1 MSILSRFKEIIASNL
16 NAMLDKAEDPQKMI
30 EQYLKELTGDLAEV
44 KRETASVMADEAK
57 AKRNLVA
64 NQEEVVKYTQ
74 LARKALEA
82 GDEANAKVFIKK
94 KQSLEEVGETLQQVY
109 DVAASNSQKMRQMH
123 DKLVNDLNELHTRKA
138 AIEAKIKIA
147 EAQKKVNEVAGASA
161 ANKAEA
167 SLNAF
172 ARMEEKVDHMLD
184 EANAMAELQL
194 ERTDDV
200 IAAEAKYYE
209 AISNSK
215 VDAELEAMKAEL
227 GLLEGK

>member
-64 NQEEVVKYTQ
+64 NQEEVEKYTQ

-227 GLLEGK
+227 GLA

>member
-16 NAMLDKAEDPQKMI
+16 NALLDKAEDPQKMI

-184 EANAMAELQL
+184 EANAMAELSM
-194 ERTDDV
+194 ERTDDA
-200 IAAEAKYYE
+200 IAAEARYYE

>member
-1 MSILSRFKEIIASNL
+1 MGILSRFKEIIASNL
-16 NAMLDKAEDPQKMI
+16 NALLDKAEDPQKMI
-30 EQYLKELTGDLAEV
+30 EQYLKQLTGDLAEV

-64 NQEEVVKYTQ
+64 NQEEIVKYTQ

-184 EANAMAELQL
+184 EANAMAELQM
-194 ERTDDV
+194 ERTDDA
-200 IAAEAKYYE
+200 IAAEARYYE

-227 GLLEGK
+227 GLA

>member
-16 NAMLDKAEDPQKMI
+16 NALLDKAEDPQKMI

-94 KQSLEEVGETLQQVY
+94 KQSLEEVGESLQQVY

-123 DKLVNDLNELHTRKA
+123 DKLVTDLNELHTRKA

-184 EANAMAELQL
+184 EANAMAELSM
-194 ERTDDV
+194 ERTDDA

>member
-16 NAMLDKAEDPQKMI
+16 NALLDKAEDPQKMI

-184 EANAMAELQL
+184 EANAMAELSM
-194 ERTDDV
+194 ERTDDAF
-200 IAAEAKYYE
+200 AAEAKYYE

>member
-16 NAMLDKAEDPQKMI
+16 NALLDKAEDPQKMI

-123 DKLVNDLNELHTRKA
+123 DKLVNDLNDRHTRKA

-161 ANKAEA
+161 ANKAE
-167 SLNAF
+167 SG
-172 ARMEEKVDHMLD
+172 
-184 EANAMAELQL
+184 
-194 ERTDDV
+194 
-200 IAAEAKYYE
+200 
-209 AISNSK
+209 S
-215 VDAELEAMKAEL
+215 
-227 GLLEGK
+227 

>member
-30 EQYLKELTGDLAEV
+30 EQYLKDLTADLAEV

-64 NQEEVVKYTQ
+64 NQEEVEKYTQ
-74 LARKALEA
+74 LAKKALEA
-82 GDEANAKVFIKK
+82 GDEANAKLFIKK
-94 KQSLEEVGETLQQVY
+94 KQGLEEVGESLQQVY

-147 EAQKKVNEVAGASA
+147 EAQKKVNEAAGANA
-161 ANKAEA
+161 GNKAEA

-184 EANAMAELQL
+184 EANAMADLTM
-194 ERTDDV
+194 ERTDETV
-200 IAAEAKYYE
+200 AAEARYYE
-209 AISNSK
+209 AVSNSK
-215 VDAELEAMKAEL
+215 VDAELEAMKQEL
-227 GLLEGK
+227 GLS